1 MKPVSVIGM
10 GMSGDDLTSRHLTLI
25 RNADILVGG
34 KRHLGFFQDVGA
46 VKKEITKDLKEIVT
60 YIKRRMKDK
69 AIVVL
74 ASGDPLFYGI
84 GSLMI
89 KRLGEDNVIV
99 YPNVSTISTA
109 FARIK
114 EPWQDTTVIS
124 LHGKSGFRS
133 LFSAFEKNVTVAV
146 LTDPRN
152 HPGELARL
160 LLNRGITDLQMC
172 ILEQLGSPSEKVR
185 WFDLKEA
192 ENMTFKEP
200 NIVIFK
206 RNTTFANDRRYQY
219 PGLPEKYFE
228 HEHGLITKSE
238 IRAVS
243 LSKLRLANDHIVW
256 DLGAGS
262 GAVAIE
268 ACLLVKKGRV
278 IAVEKNTNR
287 IEQIKVNR
295 KRFRIKNLDVY
306 QAELPDGM
314 ADLPRPDRIFIGGG
328 GQRVDEIIRSG
339 AGYLKPDGVMVVN
352 TVLIQNL
359 EKVVKTLQALQYK
372 TDVVQVQISRSRDMP
387 WGQRFEAENP
397 VWVISGERLHGAD

>member
-10 GMSGDDLTSRHLTLI
+10 GMSADDLTSRHLALI
-25 RNADILVGG
+25 RSADILVGG
-34 KRHLGFFQDVGA
+34 KRHLGFFQDVEGI
-46 VKKEITKDLKEIVT
+46 KKEITKDLKEIVT
-60 YIKRRMKDK
+60 YIKRRMADK

-89 KRLGEDNVIV
+89 KRLGEDNVII
-99 YPNVSTISTA
+99 YPNVSTVSTA

-114 EPWQDTTVIS
+114 EPWQNAAVIS
-124 LHGKSGFRS
+124 MHGKSGFQP
-133 LFSAFEKNVTVAV
+133 LLKALEKKDTVAV

-160 LLNRGITDLQMC
+160 LLNRGIDDLKMC
-172 ILEQLGSPSEKVR
+172 ILEQLGTPTEKIR
-185 WFDLKEA
+185 WFELETA
-192 ENMTFKEP
+192 ANELFKEP
-200 NIVIFK
+200 NILIFK
-206 RNTTFANDRRYQY
+206 HITTVDGHHRYQY

-243 LSKLRLANDHIVW
+243 LSKLRLAIDHIVW

-262 GAVAIE
+262 GAVSIE
-268 ACLLVKKGRV
+268 ACLLVKRGRV
-278 IAVEKNTNR
+278 IAVEKNPNR
-287 IEQIKVNR
+287 IEQIKANR
-295 KRFRIKNLDVY
+295 KRFKIENLDIC
-306 QAELPDGM
+306 QADLPDGM

-328 GQRVDEIIRSG
+328 GQRVDEIIQTG
-339 AGYLKPDGVMVVN
+339 AGYLQPDGVMVVN

-359 EKVVKTLQALQYK
+359 EKVVSTLQALK
-372 TDVVQVQISRSRDMP
+372 FETDVVQVQISRSSDMP
-387 WGQRFEAENP
+387 WGQRFKAENP
-397 VWVISGERLHGAD
+397 VWIISGER